1 MLLAAEKTNILSP
14 LKALSDETRLRI
26 LRLLST
32 ASLNVNEITE
42 ILQMGQSRISRH
54 LKILS
59 DAGLISY
66 QREGSWVYYKIPQ
79 NHNNRFQQDIVQLL
93 IRWKEQLPGQEADN
107 ENTAKVLSL
116 REERRNKYFNA
127 VSNEWENLQTEVMP
141 PSLYRERLVSMLPE
155 FSGNILDAGC
165 GTGQIIPYLLPKA
178 SRILGVDSSHKMIE
192 AAKTHYGNNPDVEF
206 IESSLENMPLPSAS
220 VDVVVCSMVLHHAS
234 NPAVTLKEFS
244 RVLKKGG
251 VLCIVDLDKHEQ
263 EYMRNNYA
271 DLWLGFDPAILCE
284 WLDSAGFAAQILD
297 EIKTKS
303 IKNIPESNTTLLDVR
318 TRFKILM
325 IKAIRS

>member
-1 MLLAAEKTNILSP
+1 MLLAAQKSNLLTP

-26 LRLLST
+26 MHLLSI

-54 LKILS
+54 LKILT
-59 DAGLISY
+59 DAGLISF
-66 QREGSWVYYKIPQ
+66 QREGSWVYYKIPEI
-79 NHNNRFQQDIVQLL
+79 HANRFQQEIVKLL
-93 IRWKEQLPGQEADN
+93 ISWAEELPGSDSDR
-107 ENTAKVLSL
+107 ENAAKILSS
-116 REERRNKYFNA
+116 REEKRNKYFNT

-141 PSLYRERLVSMLPE
+141 PSLYREQLVSLLPE

-165 GTGQIIPYLLPKA
+165 GTGQIVPYLLPKA
-178 SRILGVDSSHKMIE
+178 SRILGVDSSRKMIE
-192 AAKTHYGNNPDVEF
+192 AARIQYGKNPDVEF
-206 IESSLENMPLPSAS
+206 IESSLENMPLTDGS
-220 VDVVVCSMVLHHAS
+220 VDVVICSMVLHHAS

-251 VLCIVDLDKHEQ
+251 TLCIVDLEKHEH

-271 DLWLGFDPAILCE
+271 DLWLGFDPAILQE
-284 WLDSAGFAAQILD
+284 WLDAAGFATQTLE

-303 IKNIPESNTTLLDVR
+303 IKNIPGAHEALPDTR

-325 IKAIRS
+325 IKAIRR